1 MVIFKG
7 KENGRI
13 VTKELPTYSSE
24 CIWAAQ
30 KNAWCDERCMMMW
43 VDGCLKPWKEEL
55 AATLGPIMPILI
67 LDAYRVHMM
76 ASVVNYIQ
84 GLGIEVIHIPGGC
97 TYLCQPLDV
106 GVNRPLKRH
115 LTESWESWM
124 EMEGITTLA
133 KPSRK
138 QIGEWFLDAYKNL
151 EKKTI
156 VNAWKKKGFEWW

>member
-84 GLGIEVIHIPGGC
+84 GLQDTQLFHFPPILVTTDDQVTPCDNQCDDQVTTCDYG
-97 TYLCQPLDV
+97 
-106 GVNRPLKRH
+106 RH
-115 LTESWESWM
+115 LE
-124 EMEGITTLA
+124 
-133 KPSRK
+133 
-138 QIGEWFLDAYKNL
+138 
-151 EKKTI
+151 
-156 VNAWKKKGFEWW
+156 